1 MAIFNLG
8 SINIDHFY
16 TLPHLPQPGE
26 TLGATSHSFGL
37 GGKGINQSVAAA
49 RAGAKVHHVG
59 AISKSDTWVRDRIE
73 SYGVNCQH
81 ISALEADTGHAIILV
96 DSAGENSIILDAGAN
111 AKIDIGTA
119 RRALDA
125 GVSHDIFLL
134 QNETNLQ
141 VDAAKLAKAKGMRVF
156 YSAAPF
162 DLVSVQKILPYV
174 STLLVNEVEAEQL
187 CAALG
192 SRLDEIPVPQ
202 ILVTLGSKGAMWRSN
217 ETGEVIE
224 VSSPK
229 VTAVDTTAA
238 GDTFAGYFAAGCD
251 LGLSVGDALLWAA
264 SAASLKVTQHGT
276 ADAIPTA
283 TDVAAFQSK

>member
-26 TLGATSHSFGL
+26 TLSATSHSFGL

-111 AKIDIGTA
+111 AKIHIGTA

-125 GVSHDIFLL
+125 GVSHDIFLI

-174 STLLVNEVEAEQL
+174 STLLVNEVEAEQI

-283 TDVAAFQSK
+283 KDVAAFQSK